1 MQSNGRLQIQTE
13 INMTSSTTTSPSSR
27 AYLAVNVILTFA
39 QDDPEYGT
47 QDIFDI
53 QLPVNRKETNAVVF
67 LDSKFFKR
75 IAQKCHQSGRDPRQ
89 LTKISTAAN
98 WSVFAAKTGQRTLP
112 ELGHPCKWYFG
123 VGRDDLDIWEE
134 SLMRRYEFGVDADMS
149 WLKQFRTEVHQAQA
163 AVIDDRINNAVKVA
177 I

>member
-1 MQSNGRLQIQTE
+1 
-13 INMTSSTTTSPSSR
+13 MTSSTTTSPSSR

-134 SLMRRYEFGVDADMS
+134 SLMRRYEFGVDADMT
-149 WLKQFRTEVHQAQA
+149 WLKQFRAEVQQFQTALSDGRSNIA
-163 AVIDDRINNAVKVA
+163 ENAL

>member
-53 QLPVNRKETNAVVF
+53 QLPVNRKETNAVEF
-67 LDSKFFKR
+67 LDSKLFKR

-123 VGRDDLDIWEE
+123 VGRDDLDMWEE
-134 SLMRRYEFGVDADMS
+134 SLMRRYEFGVDADMT
-149 WLKQFRTEVHQAQA
+149 WLKQFRAEVQQFQTALSDGRSNIA
-163 AVIDDRINNAVKVA
+163 ENAL

>member
-1 MQSNGRLQIQTE
+1 MNA
-13 INMTSSTTTSPSSR
+13 STPTSPSLR

-53 QLPVNRKETNAVVF
+53 QLPVNRKETNAVEF
-67 LDSKFFKR
+67 LDSKLFKR
-75 IAQKCHQSGRDPRQ
+75 IAQKCHQFGRDPRQ

-112 ELGHPCKWYFG
+112 DLGHTCKWYFG
-123 VGRDDLDIWEE
+123 VGRDDLDSWEE
-134 SLMRRYEFGVDADMS
+134 SLMHRYEFGVDVDMS
-149 WLKQFRTEVHQAQA
+149 WLKQFRARVQQTQAG
-163 AVIDDRINNAVKVA
+163 VIAGNANSA
-177 I
+177 ENLTI

>member
-1 MQSNGRLQIQTE
+1 MIDSSK
-13 INMTSSTTTSPSSR
+13 TSSSSR
-27 AYLAVNVILTFA
+27 TYLAVNVILTFA

-98 WSVFAAKTGQRTLP
+98 WSVFAAKT
-112 ELGHPCKWYFG
+112 
-123 VGRDDLDIWEE
+123 
-134 SLMRRYEFGVDADMS
+134 LMR
-149 WLKQFRTEVHQAQA
+149 
-163 AVIDDRINNAVKVA
+163 
-177 I
+177 